1 MIGQLGSV
9 ITKNGN
15 EGINAALGMDMQ
27 DLDIIRQTTDLGFD
41 MKRLIANNACGGA
54 PLRRFERNLI
64 AYVTDKSPIRIAGA
78 PTSPGP
84 FRDSDYQT
92 LLDDLVADQSS
103 AWLLNRFQGHS
114 ISNVS
119 GEKRDAA
126 DGPTSISANYA
137 YQALDKQAEGKVEL
151 RFENGE
157 PHCLVY
163 ADVPGTCR
171 TVSPTI
177 VAVYEDGK
185 YVTERPAN
193 ARTYVAPDLRQIVV
207 VVDQSQ
213 PVLVE
218 IPSNALTA
226 RQGFVVG
233 TRGKLLRD
241 VQGIGPGGSIVL
253 AHAGSPVLLSVFN
266 TQRSTKF
273 NLSRVG
279 LDPNQAIDF
288 HSTSKEFF
296 TGVDTLPHD
305 GSPLRVSFDVPSGMQ
320 RTMLLTDFEKQKQVT
335 PVNVAAQST
344 DLRTLPPAAAGRTD
358 NDPLRGAG
366 MAEPH
371 RVLLAGTLLQLQFAN
386 PITVDQATSGKL
398 FPTTVVK
405 TRSSAITGR
414 GKENLPEGT
423 TVFVR
428 ITQGNGRQY
437 LIEAD
442 HAVLQGMNVPVSTN
456 TQARMPIRSMP
467 RGAQVQVGR
476 IRSIRLPG
484 ELRDTGA
491 MVLVPAATLVNLTT
505 KSDAALD
512 PSPN

>member
-119 GEKRDAA
+119 VEKRDAA
-126 DGPTSISANYA
+126 DRPTLISANYA

-226 RQGFVVG
+226 PRVCRRDAGQATARRAGYRPGRQHCAGACRQPG
-233 TRGKLLRD
+233 TAVR
-241 VQGIGPGGSIVL
+241 VQ
-253 AHAGSPVLLSVFN
+253 HAEEYEIQSKSC
-266 TQRSTKF
+266 
-273 NLSRVG
+273 RVG
-279 LDPNQAIDF
+279 
-288 HSTSKEFF
+288 SE
-296 TGVDTLPHD
+296 
-305 GSPLRVSFDVPSGMQ
+305 SGN
-320 RTMLLTDFEKQKQVT
+320 RL
-335 PVNVAAQST
+335 S
-344 DLRTLPPAAAGRTD
+344 
-358 NDPLRGAG
+358 
-366 MAEPH
+366 
-371 RVLLAGTLLQLQFAN
+371 
-386 PITVDQATSGKL
+386 
-398 FPTTVVK
+398 
-405 TRSSAITGR
+405 
-414 GKENLPEGT
+414 
-423 TVFVR
+423 
-428 ITQGNGRQY
+428 QY
-437 LIEAD
+437 
-442 HAVLQGMNVPVSTN
+442 V
-456 TQARMPIRSMP
+456 
-467 RGAQVQVGR
+467 
-476 IRSIRLPG
+476 
-484 ELRDTGA
+484 
-491 MVLVPAATLVNLTT
+491 
-505 KSDAALD
+505 
-512 PSPN
+512 